1 MSKLFPERLVE
12 KDQNYL
18 RKYKQVMR
26 AKCFHQHCKGTV
38 SPPFL
43 SCKIKDISRR
53 NVSRKQDE
61 SLIKEPA
68 SLHNFFLWNKNF
80 RSGGR
85 PAQPEVDIT
94 KTKQP
99 MVNCTTNQR
108 FFSPS
113 LLVLVDFS
121 RESVSQRQQNYRT
134 FWGASKQY

>member
-1 MSKLFPERLVE
+1 
-12 KDQNYL
+12 
-18 RKYKQVMR
+18 MR

-80 RSGGR
+80 RSG
-85 PAQPEVDIT
+85 AQPCQELILQ
-94 KTKQP
+94 K
-99 MVNCTTNQR
+99 
-108 FFSPS
+108 PS
-113 LLVLVDFS
+113 GLWSIV
-121 RESVSQRQQNYRT
+121 RPISVSFTLPCWSWLILAGKVCHSVSRT
-134 FWGASKQY
+134 TEHSGEQVNSIKHPNRFLHQFVIKKE

>member
-68 SLHNFFLWNKNF
+68 SLHNFFLWNKIF
-80 RSGGR
+80 RSG
-85 PAQPEVDIT
+85 AQPEVDIT

-121 RESVSQRQQNYRT
+121 PESVSQRQQNYRT